1 MELIHA
7 NMRKSA
13 SLRGGICF
21 IKEAAS
27 EAKFIFN
34 FQNFGN
40 EVKIFN
46 CREETY
52 VFVFF
57 FQYLVHNT
65 AEKKKVKSP

>member
-1 MELIHA
+1 MELVHA

-13 SLRGGICF
+13 SLRGDICF

-40 EVKIFN
+40 EVKIIK
-46 CREETY
+46 CREGTY
-52 VFVFF
+52 AFIYFFSSSVFG
-57 FQYLVHNT
+57 
-65 AEKKKVKSP
+65 A